1 MSEFFIEWNGS
12 KPRLEETTFSRSE
25 GWELCELF
33 KRFYN
38 LRESADMF
46 HKSSAHVSSSVLES
60 ISESEKEDKII
71 SDKINQVMIPKVTD
85 RILEILTPK
94 EEI

>member
-1 MSEFFIEWNGS
+1 MSEFFTEWNGS
-12 KPRLEETTFSRSE
+12 KPRLEETTFSESE

-33 KRFYN
+33 KRFYT

-46 HKSSAHVSSSVLES
+46 YRSGSHVSSSVLKS
-60 ISESEKEDKII
+60 ISQNEKEDKII

-94 EEI
+94 EEK